1 VNQLAGKLIGR
12 KYRFSAGPLLSIIV
26 DKPVDHFHVKL
37 TANYKSSGPVVNPV

>member
-1 VNQLAGKLIGR
+1 VNQLAGNLIGR

-37 TANYKSSGPVVNPV
+37 TVDLKFSGSPVEQA